1 MLQVLILSGIAGGAA
16 YAVLWYLYL
25 AVIWLF
31 RFSANAPMARSLLH
45 VNIAPYQ
52 WPVALG
58 CALLAASFIAAR
70 SSAEVDALE
79 ARLERRELDD
89 KIAAIETT
97 QPQTY

>member
-1 MLQVLILSGIAGGAA
+1 MLQVLLLSAIAGGAA

-25 AVIWLF
+25 GVVWLF
-31 RFSANAPMARSLLH
+31 RFSANEPLSRSILH
-45 VNIAPYQ
+45 VNIVPYQ
-52 WPVALG
+52 LPVALG

-97 QPQTY
+97 QTY